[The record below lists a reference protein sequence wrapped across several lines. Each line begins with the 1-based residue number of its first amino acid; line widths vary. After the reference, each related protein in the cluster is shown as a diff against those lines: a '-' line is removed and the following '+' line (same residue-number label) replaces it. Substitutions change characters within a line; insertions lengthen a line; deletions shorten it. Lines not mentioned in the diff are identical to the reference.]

1 MKTTKSDFARAIGGL
16 ALAATMMTPVLAA
29 TTAPAAAVKP
39 PAAKHHLAKS
49 YIVYVGGYTRHAAKG
64 IYAFRFTPA
73 TGDMESL
80 GLIQDSLNPSWI
92 AQDSAR
98 RFIFAGNEHPAKGQP
113 TTGNSVTAYARD
125 AKTGKL
131 TPLNTVSSKGEGPA
145 HLSVDK
151 TGKIVVVANFGSSS
165 VATFPIHADGSLGEA
180 ATVIAET
187 GTVAGPAVAKDENGL
202 SPTDPHIH
210 CVMITPDNRFV
221 LSCNVGMGKVTA
233 YRLNPKTG
241 ALTQSGAP
249 FVGTPM
255 PGKRWRPRHLAI
267 DPSGKFL
274 YIMDSSTQVTTAAF
288 DPVKGTIKEIQSL
301 PIDAGYKPGQQTE
314 GSEVRVDHTGRF
326 VYVSTHAVDT
336 TLKSVSLDGMINVFA
351 VNPRTHKLKQIQTIS
366 SGGAQPR
373 TFVLDPSGKFLLVGN
388 ENSGNVTEFAVDHK
402 TGRLSPTGK
411 VVTGIPEPSAFLFD
425 AEK

>member
-1 MKTTKSDFARAIGGL
+1 MTPIKTNLARAAGVL
-16 ALAATMMTPVLAA
+16 ALATAALTPMAGAVAG
-29 TTAPAAAVKP
+29 PANPHV
-39 PAAKHHLAKS
+39 AKS
-49 YIVYVGGYTRHAAKG
+49 YIVYVGGYTRHDAKG
-64 IYAFRFTPA
+64 IYALRFTPA

-80 GLIQDSLNPSWI
+80 GLIQESINPSWI
-92 AQDSAR
+92 AQDRAHK
-98 RFIFAGNEHPAKGQP
+98 FIFAGNEHPAKGKP
-113 TTGNSVTAYARD
+113 ATGNSVTAYARD
-125 AKTGKL
+125 GKTGKL

-151 TGKIVVVANFGSSS
+151 TGKVVVVANFGSSS

-180 ATVIAET
+180 ATVIPET

-233 YRLNPKTG
+233 YRLNAKTG
-241 ALTQSGAP
+241 ALAQVGEP
-249 FVGTPM
+249 FVGTPI

-288 DPVKGTIKEIQSL
+288 DPAKGTIREIQSL
-301 PIDAGYKPGQQTE
+301 PIDTGYKAGQQTE

-326 VYVSTHAVDT
+326 VYTSTHGVDA
-336 TLKSVSLDGMINVFA
+336 TLKSVPLDGTINVFA
-351 VNPRTHKLKQIQTIS
+351 VNQRTHKLKQIQNITT
-366 SGGAQPR
+366 GGAQPR

-388 ENSGNVTEFAVDHK
+388 ENSGNVTEFAVDQK